1 MSMEMKKTAFIG
13 AGNMAEAMVRGLLA
27 SGSLGKKDI
36 TLSDTDPERLSLLAS
51 RYGVATASSN
61 REAVKKSDIVVFSV
75 KPQVLPEVCGE
86 VKNVA
91 TKDKLYVSIAAGAGS
106 SSIRKLLGRE
116 VKLAR
121 VMPNTPSL
129 VLEGASCVY
138 FGEGFSG
145 GEEDLVLGILGSLG
159 KAFRVESE
167 SLMDAVTALSGS
179 GPAFASIFIE
189 ALCDGAVKMGLPRK
203 LATDLAAQ
211 TVLGTS
217 KMIQEGAG
225 HPAEIKDMVTSPGG
239 TTASGI
245 HSLERGGFR
254 AAVISA
260 VESAARRSA
269 ELSGEED

>member
-1 MSMEMKKTAFIG
+1 
-13 AGNMAEAMVRGLLA
+13 MAEAMVRGLLA

-51 RYGVATASSN
+51 RYGVATASDN

-75 KPQVLPEVCGE
+75 KPRVLPAVCRE

-91 TKDKLYVSIAAGAGS
+91 TGDKLYVSIAAGAGS
-106 SSIRKLLGRE
+106 SSIKKLLGKE

-225 HPAEIKDMVTSPGG
+225 HPAQIKDMVTSPGG

>member
-1 MSMEMKKTAFIG
+1 MKKAGFIG

-27 SGSLGKKDI
+27 SGSFKKKDI
-36 TLSDTDPERLSLLAS
+36 TLSDIEPARLSYLS
-51 RYGVATASSN
+51 SQYGVTTTSDN
-61 REAVKKSDIVVFSV
+61 KEAVKTSDMVIFSV
-75 KPQVLPEVCGE
+75 KPQVIPSVCEEVR
-86 VKNVA
+86 NVA
-91 TKDKLYVSIAAGAGS
+91 TRDKLYVSIAAGVKHS
-106 SSIRKLLGRE
+106 FIKRLIGRE
-116 VKLAR
+116 IKLAR

-145 GEEDLVLGILGSLG
+145 EEEDLILEILGSLG

-167 SLMDAVTALSGS
+167 NLMDAVTALSGS
-179 GPAFASIFIE
+179 GPAFVSIFIE
-189 ALCDGAVKMGLPRK
+189 ALCDGAVKMGLSRK
-203 LATDLAAQ
+203 LATELAAQ

-245 HSLERGGFR
+245 HSLEQGGFR

-260 VESAARRSA
+260 IEAAARRSA

>member
-1 MSMEMKKTAFIG
+1 MKKAAFIG

-27 SGSLGKKDI
+27 SGSFKKKDV
-36 TLSDTDPERLSLLAS
+36 TLSDVDPGRLSYLS
-51 RYGVATASSN
+51 SKYGVATTSDN
-61 REAVKKSDIVVFSV
+61 REAVKASDIVIFSV
-75 KPQVLPEVCGE
+75 KPNVIPGVCRE
-86 VKNVA
+86 IRSIA
-91 TKDKLYVSIAAGAGS
+91 TIDKLYVSIAAGVGHS
-106 SSIRKLLGRE
+106 FIKKLIGKDI
-116 VKLAR
+116 KLAR

-145 GEEDLVLGILGSLG
+145 EQEEMVLGVLGALG

-167 SLMDAVTALSGS
+167 DLMDAVTALSGS
-179 GPAFASIFIE
+179 GPAFVSIFIE
-189 ALCDGAVKMGLPRK
+189 ALCDGAVKMGLSRK
-203 LATDLAAQ
+203 LATELAAQ

-260 VESAARRSA
+260 IESAARRSA

>member
-1 MSMEMKKTAFIG
+1 
-13 AGNMAEAMVRGLLA
+13 MAEAMVRGLLA
-27 SGSLGKKDI
+27 SGSFKKKDI
-36 TLSDTDPERLSLLAS
+36 TLSDTDPERLSYLS
-51 RYGVATASSN
+51 SQHGVATTSDN
-61 REAVKKSDIVVFSV
+61 REAVGKSDIVIFSV
-75 KPQVLPEVCGE
+75 KPQVIPAVCTEVR
-86 VKNVA
+86 NVA
-91 TKDKLYVSIAAGAGS
+91 TKDKLYVSIAAGVKH
-106 SSIRKLLGRE
+106 SSIKKLIGKE
-116 VKLAR
+116 IKLAR

-145 GEEDLVLGILGSLG
+145 EEEDLVLGILGSLG
-159 KAFRVESE
+159 KAFRVDSE
-167 SLMDAVTALSGS
+167 GVMDAVTALSGS
-179 GPAFASIFIE
+179 GPAFVSIFIE
-189 ALCDGAVKMGLPRK
+189 ALCDGAVKMGLSRK

-217 KMIQEGAG
+217 KMIQEGAR

-260 VESAARRSA
+260 VEEAARRSA

>member
-1 MSMEMKKTAFIG
+1 MKKAGFIG
-13 AGNMAEAMVRGLLA
+13 AGNMAEAMIKGLLA
-27 SGSLGKKDI
+27 SGSFKKKDI
-36 TLSDTDPERLSLLAS
+36 ILSDVSAERLSYLS
-51 RYGVATASSN
+51 SQYGVTTTSDN
-61 REAVKKSDIVVFSV
+61 KETVKTSDIVIFSV
-75 KPQVLPEVCGE
+75 KPQVIPAVCGE
-86 VKNVA
+86 VRNVA
-91 TKDKLYVSIAAGAGS
+91 TTDKLYVSIAAG
-106 SSIRKLLGRE
+106 IRHSFIKTIVGRE
-116 VKLAR
+116 IRLAR

-138 FGEGFSG
+138 FGDGFSAE
-145 GEEDLVLGILGSLG
+145 EEDMVLGILGSLG

-167 SLMDAVTALSGS
+167 DLMDAVTALSGS
-179 GPAFASIFIE
+179 GPAFVSIFIE
-189 ALCDGAVKMGLPRK
+189 ALCDGAVKMGLSRE

-217 KMIQEGAG
+217 KMIQEGIG

-260 VESAARRSA
+260 VEAAARRSA
-269 ELSGEED
+269 ELSEEED

>member
-1 MSMEMKKTAFIG
+1 MKKTAFIG

-27 SGSLGKKDI
+27 SGSFSKRDI
-36 TLSDTDPERLSLLAS
+36 TLSDVDPERLSYLS
-51 RYGVATASSN
+51 SQYGVATTSDN
-61 REAVKKSDIVVFSV
+61 REAVKKSDIVIFSV
-75 KPQVLPEVCGE
+75 KPQVISEVCRE

-91 TKDKLYVSIAAGAGS
+91 TKDKLYVSIAAGVGYS
-106 SSIRKLLGRE
+106 FIKKLIGRE
-116 VKLAR
+116 IKLAR

-145 GEEDLVLGILGSLG
+145 EEDLVLEILGSLG

-179 GPAFASIFIE
+179 GPAFVSIFIE
-189 ALCDGAVKMGLPRK
+189 ALCDGAVKMGLSRK

-217 KMIQEGAG
+217 KMIQEGAA

-260 VESAARRSA
+260 IESAARRSA

>member
-1 MSMEMKKTAFIG
+1 MKKTAFIG

-27 SGSLGKKDI
+27 SENFKKNDI
-36 TLSDTDPERLSLLAS
+36 MLSDVDPRRLSYLS
-51 RYGVATASSN
+51 SQYGVATTSDN
-61 REAVKKSDIVVFSV
+61 GEAVKKSDIVVFSV
-75 KPQVLPEVCGE
+75 KPQVISKVCRE

-91 TKDKLYVSIAAGAGS
+91 TRDKLYVSIAAGVGC
-106 SSIRKLLGRE
+106 SSIKRLVGRE
-116 VKLAR
+116 IKLAR

-129 VLEGASCVY
+129 VLEGASCVH

-145 GEEDLVLGILGSLG
+145 EEEDLILEILGSLG

-179 GPAFASIFIE
+179 GPAFVSIFIE

-260 VESAARRSA
+260 IESAARRSA

>member
-1 MSMEMKKTAFIG
+1 
-13 AGNMAEAMVRGLLA
+13 MAEAMVRGLLA
-27 SGSLGKKDI
+27 SGFLGKKDI
-36 TLSDTDPERLSLLAS
+36 TLSDTDPERLSLLSS
-51 RYGVATASSN
+51 RYGVAAASDN
-61 REAVKKSDIVVFSV
+61 KEAVRNSDIVVFSV
-75 KPQVLPEVCGE
+75 KPQALPLVCGE

-91 TKDKLYVSIAAGAGS
+91 TRDKLYVSIAAGVGH
-106 SSIRKLLGRE
+106 SSIKKLIGKE
-116 VKLAR
+116 IKLAR

-129 VLEGASCVY
+129 VLEGASCVC

-145 GEEDLVLGILGSLG
+145 GEEELVLGILGSLG

-179 GPAFASIFIE
+179 GPAFVSIFIE

-245 HSLERGGFR
+245 HALERGGFR

>member
-1 MSMEMKKTAFIG
+1 MKKTAFIG

-27 SGSLGKKDI
+27 SGSFSKKDL
-36 TLSDTDPERLSLLAS
+36 TLSDVDPGRLSYLS
-51 RYGVATASSN
+51 SQYGVATTSDN
-61 REAVKKSDIVVFSV
+61 REAVKKSDMVIFSV
-75 KPQVLPEVCGE
+75 KPQIIPEVCRE

-91 TKDKLYVSIAAGAGS
+91 TKDKLYVSIAAGVGHS
-106 SSIRKLLGRE
+106 SVKKLIGRE

-138 FGEGFSG
+138 FGDEFSG
-145 GEEDLVLGILGSLG
+145 EEEDLVLEILGSLG

-179 GPAFASIFIE
+179 GPAFVSIFIE
-189 ALCDGAVKMGLPRK
+189 ALCDGAVKMGLSRK

-260 VESAARRSA
+260 IESAARRSA

>member
-1 MSMEMKKTAFIG
+1 MKKAGFIG
-13 AGNMAEAMVRGLLA
+13 AGNMAEAMVKGLLA
-27 SGSLGKKDI
+27 SGSFKKKDI
-36 TLSDTDPERLSLLAS
+36 TLSDVDPSRLSYLS
-51 RYGVATASSN
+51 SQYGVTTTPDN
-61 REAVKKSDIVVFSV
+61 REAVKTSDVVIFSV
-75 KPQVLPEVCGE
+75 KPQVIPTVCGE
-86 VKNVA
+86 LKNVA
-91 TKDKLYVSIAAGAGS
+91 TKDKLYVSIAAGVKHS
-106 SSIRKLLGRE
+106 FIKKLIGRE
-116 VKLAR
+116 IKLAR

-138 FGEGFSG
+138 FGEGFSVE
-145 GEEDLVLGILGSLG
+145 EEDLVLDILRSLG
-159 KAFRVESE
+159 KAFRVDSE
-167 SLMDAVTALSGS
+167 SVMDAVTALSGS
-179 GPAFASIFIE
+179 GPAFVSIFIE
-189 ALCDGAVKMGLPRK
+189 ALCDGAVKMGLSRK
-203 LATDLAAQ
+203 LATELATQ

-217 KMIQEGAG
+217 RMIQEGAG

>member
-1 MSMEMKKTAFIG
+1 MKKAGFIG

-27 SGSLGKKDI
+27 SGSFRKKDI
-36 TLSDTDPERLSLLAS
+36 TLSDTDPERLSCLSS
-51 RYGVATASSN
+51 RYGVTTTSDN

-75 KPQVLPEVCGE
+75 KPQVLPAVCGE
-86 VKNVA
+86 VRNAA
-91 TKDKLYVSIAAGAGS
+91 TTDKLYVSIAAGVRHS
-106 SSIRKLLGRE
+106 FIKKLVGRE
-116 VKLAR
+116 IKLAR

-129 VLEGASCVY
+129 VLEGVSCVY

-145 GEEDLVLGILGSLG
+145 EQQDMVLGILGSLG
-159 KAFRVESE
+159 KALRVESE
-167 SLMDAVTALSGS
+167 DLMDAVTALSGS
-179 GPAFASIFIE
+179 GPAFVSIFIE
-189 ALCDGAVKMGLPRK
+189 ALCDGGVKMGLPRS
-203 LATDLAAQ
+203 LATELAAR

-217 KMIQEGAG
+217 KMIQQGG
-225 HPAEIKDMVTSPGG
+225 RHPAEIKDMVTSPGG

>member
-1 MSMEMKKTAFIG
+1 MKKTAFIG

-27 SGSLGKKDI
+27 SGGFKKTDL
-36 TLSDTDPERLSLLAS
+36 TLSDTDPERLSFMS
-51 RYGVATASSN
+51 SQYGVATTSDNA
-61 REAVKKSDIVVFSV
+61 EAVRNSDIVVFSV
-75 KPQVLPEVCGE
+75 KPGVIPEVLRE
-86 VKNVA
+86 VKNIV
-91 TKDKLYVSIAAGAGS
+91 TKDKLYVSIAAGVGYS
-106 SSIRKLLGRE
+106 FIRRLVGKE
-116 VKLAR
+116 IKLAR

-129 VLEGASCVY
+129 VLCGASGVY
-138 FGEGFSG
+138 FGEGFSAE
-145 GEEDLVLGILGSLG
+145 EEDLILEVLGSLG
-159 KAFRVESE
+159 KTFRLESE

-179 GPAFASIFIE
+179 GPAFVSIFIE

-217 KMIQEGAG
+217 RMIQEGAG

-260 VESAARRSA
+260 VESAAKRSA
-269 ELSGEED
+269 ELSGEEN